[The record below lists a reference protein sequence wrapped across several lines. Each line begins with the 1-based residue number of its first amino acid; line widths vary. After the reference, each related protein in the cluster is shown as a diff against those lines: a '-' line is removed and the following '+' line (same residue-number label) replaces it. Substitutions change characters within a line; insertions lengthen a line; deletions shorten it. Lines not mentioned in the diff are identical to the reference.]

1 MDYFCLKVDELYL
14 LQDLVPCVL
23 LSFEFEH
30 ILMWRENEWKP
41 SLPLVKETNLEVT
54 EAQEHFSGKEL
65 NETVRSSGTVL
76 TQIKLADNE
85 RSHTSCSL
93 GEGGEPKCSMK
104 PILASDIPSSS
115 ATVAPG
121 LANSVGKSGTEP
133 SAHTPVECSPSN
145 SGSDFVDSSLKSVLH
160 NQTILSDKCEKG
172 GLVDESFNN
181 SASSGHSPDAL
192 EPSLGVTSIDDGLEM
207 RKDSKNII
215 GGDILNSG
223 SKLPSYMEGVVLLL
237 KQAVDNGSAIVLS
250 EIEFVDYNLVYQK
263 SVELAKSAPRGPVF
277 GHTQRGSN
285 VRRNGPDKHQR
296 IKKHLVGKKVS
307 GHVEK
312 KENGNGGLAIQTND
326 HTQEFLS
333 EVVPQG
339 TLRVDELAKLLS

>member
-54 EAQEHFSGKEL
+54 EAQEHFNGKEL
-65 NETVRSSGTVL
+65 NENVRSSGTVL

-93 GEGGEPKCSMK
+93 GEGVGEPKCSMK

-133 SAHTPVECSPSN
+133 SAHTTLECSSN
-145 SGSDFVDSSLKSVLH
+145 SGSDFVHPSLKSALH
-160 NQTILSDKCEKG
+160 NQTILSDKFEKG

-181 SASSGHSPDAL
+181 SARSGHSPDAL
-192 EPSLGVTSIDDGLEM
+192 EPSLGVTSIDDGLET

-215 GGDILNSG
+215 GGDILNS
-223 SKLPSYMEGVVLLL
+223 SFKLPSYMEGVVLLL
-237 KQAVDNGSAIVLS
+237 KQAIDSGSAIVLS
-250 EIEFVDYNLVYQK
+250 ETEFVDYNLVYQK

-277 GHTQRGSN
+277 QHTQRGSN

-296 IKKHLVGKKVS
+296 IKKHIVEKKVS

-326 HTQEFLS
+326 HAQEFLS
-333 EVVPQG
+333 EVVPHS